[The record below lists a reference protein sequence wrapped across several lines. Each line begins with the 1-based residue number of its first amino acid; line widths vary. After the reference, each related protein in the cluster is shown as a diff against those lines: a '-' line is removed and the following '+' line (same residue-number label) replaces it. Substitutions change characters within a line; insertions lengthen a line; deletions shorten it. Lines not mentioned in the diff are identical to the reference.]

1 VSIFEHLAE
10 KPWLTDQATAEA
22 LHEKITLSM
31 PKPHLGL
38 RVFLGMATVV
48 FSLFIIAYADRMTL
62 GDWRA
67 MPEPWVLWLNTAI
80 LFASSI
86 ALQRARAAAQ
96 GGRLDQVKTA
106 LLAAGG
112 FAIAFLAGQLL
123 AWQLLVAQGHF
134 ADSNPANAFFYLFTT
149 LHALHLIGGLVALG
163 RASAKV
169 WRGSDIGRVRMS
181 VGLCAFYWHFLL
193 LVWLVLFG
201 LLLFT

>member
-1 VSIFEHLAE
+1 VSIIEHLTE

-22 LHEKITLSM
+22 LHEKITSSM

-62 GDWRA
+62 DDWRA

-86 ALQRARAAAQ
+86 SLHRARVAVD
-96 GGRLDQVKTA
+96 GGRMDRVKTA
-106 LLAAGG
+106 LLVGGG

-123 AWQLLVAQGHF
+123 AWQLLAAQGYF
-134 ADSNPANAFFYLFTT
+134 ADTNPANAFFYLFTT
-149 LHALHLIGGLVALG
+149 LHAVHLLGGLVAWG
-163 RASAKV
+163 RTTVKV
-169 WRGSDIGRVRMS
+169 WRGFEVGQVRMS